1 MLNYPIGYPYA
12 SYPFGYPP
20 MYPTYSSMYASYP
33 SWDYNQV
40 MCATQTPENRICQL
54 QTKISDLQIQQ
65 SCCQV
70 NVFGINTM
78 PAIEP
83 ESVKENLIYALDK
96 IIFPDDPIRDYICR
110 EIKRIE
116 DKYAKRI
123 NPLDTLL

>member
-1 MLNYPIGYPYA
+1 MLNYPVGYPYA

-20 MYPTYSSMYASYP
+20 MYPTYSSMYATP
-33 SWDYNQV
+33 TLENQ
-40 MCATQTPENRICQL
+40 ICQ
-54 QTKISDLQIQQ
+54 QQAKISDLQIQQ
-65 SCCQV
+65 LCCQV
-70 NVFGINTM
+70 NMFSINTM

-83 ESVKENLIYALDK
+83 ESVKEDLIYALDK
-96 IIFPDDPIRDYICR
+96 IVFPDDPIRDYICR